1 MGLLDNFKK
10 YFKEQED
17 DNTADLS
24 QDLSDNIHNKEN
36 EQPALNEPEEDEID
50 FSELRL
56 SEVSIEETLEQ
67 EEVSD
72 VQRRWGLPPDKEEIF
87 NQILQD
93 VQNIKD

>member
-24 QDLSDNIHNKEN
+24 QDHSDNIDN
-36 EQPALNEPEEDEID
+36 EKNDQSILNQLEEDEID
-50 FSELRL
+50 FSEENL
-56 SEVSIEETLEQ
+56 SEVLIEVPLEQ
-67 EEVSD
+67 QEILD
-72 VQRRWGLPPDKEEIF
+72 AQRRWDLPPDKEEIF